1 MMASLKDIRNNH
13 TNRILLDGRT

>member
-1 MMASLKDIRNNH
+1 MASLKDIRNNH